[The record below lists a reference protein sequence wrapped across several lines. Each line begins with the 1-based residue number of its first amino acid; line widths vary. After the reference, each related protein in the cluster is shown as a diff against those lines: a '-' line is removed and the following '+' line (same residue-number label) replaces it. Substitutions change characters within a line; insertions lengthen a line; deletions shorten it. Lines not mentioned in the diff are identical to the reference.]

1 MMIKIAIADKNRE
14 YVEKMVNV
22 LEGYEGITLFAY
34 TDRQA
39 LEQAL
44 LTRHFDVLLFDPSV
58 YQGQAKTDRS
68 MLAVMLLDKNAGVP
82 ESCKNFKKIQ
92 KYQRI
97 SRIYQQM
104 LELYAEVCEDTGEI
118 VGGSRTAAVAFY
130 SPIGGVGK
138 TTLALAVATRL
149 AAQGYRTFYLNL
161 EDMASEDCYLEQSG
175 GKGMSELVS
184 CLGEEIN
191 FGMKIKGLLLNKTD
205 RLFYLNHFESP
216 NDILEMTGEETL
228 QLIEQF
234 QRADLF
240 DVLVIDL
247 GVAFNEKV
255 QNVFEAADKIVLVEK
270 TDAIAERKMSCF
282 LDQIHI
288 IKEYGKKMVRV
299 MNFDVGRESAVSS
312 DIPLAGRIHRVPNPD
327 AAQLITALAGD
338 ESSNFT
344 AELLS

>member
-14 YVEKMVNV
+14 YVEKMMSV
-22 LEGYEGITLFAY
+22 LEGYEGVTLFVY
-34 TDRQA
+34 TDRHA

-44 LTRHFDVLLFDPSV
+44 LTRRFDVLLFDPSV
-58 YQGQAKTDRS
+58 YQGQAKIDRS
-68 MLAVMLLDKNAGVP
+68 TLAVMLLDKNAGLP

-118 VGGSRTAAVAFY
+118 IGGGRTTTVAFY

-149 AAQGYRTFYLNL
+149 AAQGHRTFYLNL

-175 GKGMSELVS
+175 GKGMSELAS

-205 RLFYLNHFESP
+205 HLFYLNHFDSP
-216 NDILEMTGEETL
+216 NDVSEMTGDETL
-228 QLIEQF
+228 KLIEQF

-247 GVAFNEKV
+247 GVALNEKV
-255 QNVFEAADKIVLVEK
+255 RNAFEAADKIVLIEK
-270 TDAIAERKMSCF
+270 TDVIAARKMSCF
-282 LDQIHI
+282 LEQIHI

-299 MNFDVGRESAVSS
+299 MNFDMGRESAVSS
-312 DIPLAGRIHRVPNPD
+312 DIPLVGRIRRVQNPD

-344 AELLS
+344 ARLLS